1 MPVLILERLGFGYW
15 NLPYADVIDFVVDVF
30 DDIVLVVVVAG
41 SSSDL
46 EKVTSSSKWV
56 GEQDMSV

>member
-1 MPVLILERLGFGYW
+1 MPVLILERSDFGYW
-15 NLPYADVIDFVVDVF
+15 NLIYADVIDFVVDVL

-56 GEQDMSV
+56 GEPD